1 MYISHRNV
9 SPFPSSFTGVNHHL
23 FAPHFFYFHNLLR
36 LWSDTKYIQTM
47 HISGNSPNASVCVT
61 FQRALACFTCR
72 AGDAFCQLS
81 GCVSALH
88 KTSLTDWWSRA
99 NFMQRCFLQF
109 DLLPRSAGTKSVM
122 ACKEVKERRLV
133 NVCPSSPGGIDLLKG
148 NLALVSS
155 CCCNF

>member
-1 MYISHRNV
+1 MS
-9 SPFPSSFTGVNHHL
+9 HL
-23 FAPHFFYFHNLLR
+23 FRATLQVWIITCLHRTSFISITYWDF
-36 LWSDTKYIQTM
+36 DTKYILTT

-61 FQRALACFTCR
+61 FQRALACFTRR

-88 KTSLTDWWSRA
+88 KTAKTSLTDWWSRA
-99 NFMQRCFLQF
+99 NCMQRCFLQF
-109 DLLPRSAGTKSVM
+109 DLLQRSAGTKSVM
-122 ACKEVKERRLV
+122 ACKAVKERRLV
-133 NVCPSSPGGIDLLKG
+133 NVFPSSPGGIDLLKG